1 MKINAVLIRA
11 PTLVYV
17 LIILLIAK
25 YIYIY
30 DGVDL
35 KSKILF

>member
-1 MKINAVLIRA
+1 MKINPVLIRA
-11 PTLVYV
+11 PTLFYV

-25 YIYIY
+25 YIY
-30 DGVDL
+30 GVDL